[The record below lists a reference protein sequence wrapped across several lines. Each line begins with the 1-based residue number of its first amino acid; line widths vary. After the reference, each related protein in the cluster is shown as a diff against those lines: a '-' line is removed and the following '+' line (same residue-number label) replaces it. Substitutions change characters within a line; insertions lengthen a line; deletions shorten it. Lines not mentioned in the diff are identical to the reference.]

1 MNKSEA
7 QAILLQT
14 LDQIDAVERAE
25 GDANRIYMVC
35 CWAYQVDGK
44 TTFGWSGTDDPA
56 FISANLLRTVA
67 NHVGDTEALEEDVD
81 FDLGDDGS

>member
-14 LDQIDAVERAE
+14 LDQIDAVERVE
-25 GDANRIYMVC
+25 GDANRLYMVC
-35 CWAYQVDGK
+35 CWAHQVDGK

-67 NHVGDTEALEEDVD
+67 NHIGDTEPLEEDVD
-81 FDLGDDGS
+81 FDYGDDGT